1 MSKKKHDIP
10 KAANSLQD
18 ECIRVQKVYD
28 WVTDALTVKKTVLF
42 TKDQLRDI
50 EEAMEDPSRRP
61 LRLICEPPKTHS
73 LFPLNSSGNEN
84 HDHDHDLGFICE
96 QVGETRD
103 VTISTNGGFIDAQ
116 LVELLISTD
125 VKILVV
131 DRHGCVVTK
140 AIVNASVFE
149 SFVLCFPEGTDLFC
163 KVSKIFCRIP
173 SGTVLLNTPAPDRF
187 NVEITF
193 CLDIQVEAEVKLE
206 VLAKFCSPRDN
217 DLVAE
222 EDVIKDQCPR
232 VEFPPQCPGI
242 FPRPNCDCHAEGEA
256 SGETGPDA
264 TEEGRLS
271 VRVDICPD
279 CSLVD
284 SELRASFR
292 DIDNEDGTQ
301 SFDFVAK
308 TFDQET
314 LCCEETKDG
323 LKLIISG
330 TGKVDGKTVDYNF
343 AVVDSDT
350 ATLFQLQLINHK
362 GKTIF
367 DSDVVCSDEGDIE
380 VEDCVTFDDI
390 KMKRI

>member
-28 WVTDALTVKKTVLF
+28 WVTDALTVTKTVLF
-42 TKDQLRDI
+42 TEDQLRDI
-50 EEAMEDPSRRP
+50 EEAMDDPSRRP
-61 LRLICEPPKTHS
+61 LRLVCEPPKTPP
-73 LFPLNSSGNEN
+73 LFPLSSGNE
-84 HDHDHDLGFICE
+84 DHDHDLGFICE

-125 VKILVV
+125 VKVLVV

-140 AIVNASVFE
+140 AVVNASVFE

-173 SGTVLLNTPAPDRF
+173 TGSVLLNTPAPDRF
-187 NVEITF
+187 NLEITF

-222 EDVIKDQCPR
+222 EDVIDDRCPK
-232 VEFPPQCPGI
+232 VSFPEQCPGI
-242 FPRPNCDCHAEGEA
+242 FPRPNCDCSAEGEA
-256 SGETGPDA
+256 SGDTGPEA
-264 TEEGRLS
+264 TEQGRLS
-271 VRVDICPD
+271 VLVNICPD

-292 DIDNEDGTQ
+292 DSDSDDGTQ
-301 SFDFVAK
+301 SFNFTAK

-323 LKLIISG
+323 LKLIVSG
-330 TGKVDGKTVDYNF
+330 TGKVDGKTVDFNF
-343 AVVDSDT
+343 AVVDSDSE
-350 ATLFQLQLINHK
+350 TLFQLQLINRK

-367 DSDVVCSDEGDIE
+367 DSDVVCADEGEIE
-380 VEDCVTFDDI
+380 VEDCVTFDDL
-390 KMKRI
+390 KFKKV